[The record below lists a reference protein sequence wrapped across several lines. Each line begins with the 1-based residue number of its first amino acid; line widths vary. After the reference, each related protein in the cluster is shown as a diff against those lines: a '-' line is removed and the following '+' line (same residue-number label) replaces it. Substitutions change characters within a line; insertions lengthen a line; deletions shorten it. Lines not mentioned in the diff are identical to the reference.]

1 MRTARSRATRLAVLG
16 LVLGFGPGCA
26 SVHCYARGD
35 QDVRLAIP
43 AAAAEPQRWQVVVVE
58 DTGSGAR
65 PDDSGRVR
73 FTVPGARFCE
83 GWYLGI
89 FRRPS
94 ANPLADPRVHV
105 RQGCRTERE
114 LTLGDIHALPLD
126 GEGWRVVDA

>member
-1 MRTARSRATRLAVLG
+1 MRAISSRALRRAVLG
-16 LVLGFGPGCA
+16 LVLAVGPGCA

-43 AAAAEPQRWQVVVVE
+43 AAAAEPQRWQVVVVG

-65 PDDSGRVR
+65 PDASGRVQ

-94 ANPLADPRVHV
+94 ADPLADPRIHV
-105 RQGCRTERE
+105 RQGCRTECV

-126 GEGWRVVDA
+126 GEGWRVIDA